1 MIQHIIV
8 FFIVGLAAGFL
19 IRNLYRKIMGR
30 DICGCG
36 CTGCADASAC
46 EGHGR
51 LEISQSRND
60 GEAK

>member
-8 FFIVGLAAGFL
+8 FFIVGLAGGFL

-30 DICGCG
+30 DVCECG

-46 EGHGR
+46 EGHADHEA
-51 LEISQSRND
+51 LQPRND
-60 GEAK
+60 RES